1 MSKAELEKQVKL
13 MDAILENYEGRI
25 STLEVLNA
33 DLTRRVEDLSIDVEE
48 LRVVNQKTTTTK
60 RAW

>member
-1 MSKAELEKQVKL
+1 VSKAELEKQVKL